1 MRNFVLLLVLISGF
15 LSGYLIGDYRGRDAR
30 ESLKKAVETGN
41 TLASEREIAIA
52 RLKEELDTINDKQNR
67 ELETIREDNLSKAA
81 EWRRAKGSLDN
92 RIRRATT
99 KLDESYTRLKTLIS
113 QRDGASAPEKAS
125 LDLEIARLQKER
137 EDLRREIEGS
147 ACLQARVPHSVSDA
161 LNVANIPGRK

>member
-1 MRNFVLLLVLISGF
+1 
-15 LSGYLIGDYRGRDAR
+15 
-30 ESLKKAVETGN
+30 
-41 TLASEREIAIA
+41 
-52 RLKEELDTINDKQNR
+52 
-67 ELETIREDNLSKAA
+67 
-81 EWRRAKGSLDN
+81 
-92 RIRRATT
+92 
-99 KLDESYTRLKTLIS
+99 LKTLIS

>member
-41 TLASEREIAIA
+41 TLASERETSIA
-52 RLKEELDTINDKQNR
+52 RLKEELDTISDKQHR
-67 ELETIREDNLSKAA
+67 ELETIRENNLSKAA
-81 EWRRAKGSLDN
+81 EWRRAKGGLDDK
-92 RIRRATT
+92 IRHATA

-113 QRDGASAPEKAS
+113 QRDGASASQKAS
-125 LDLEIARLQKER
+125 FDLEIALLQKER

>member
-1 MRNFVLLLVLISGF
+1 MRNLMLLLVLISGF

-41 TLASEREIAIA
+41 TLASEREISIA
-52 RLKEELDTINDKQNR
+52 RLKEELDTINDKQHR
-67 ELETIREDNLSKAA
+67 ELETTREDNLSKAA
-81 EWRRAKGSLDN
+81 KWRRAKGSLDD

-113 QRDGASAPEKAS
+113 QRDGASASEKAS

-137 EDLRREIEGS
+137 EDLRREIEGN

-161 LNVANIPGRK
+161 LNGASIPGRR